1 MREDA
6 NIARLCRRFGVSR
19 QTGYKWIGR
28 FVARGPGDGAAALID
43 RSRRPHRSPART
55 DEAVER
61 QVAALRAEHPAWGP
75 RKLRRVLLDR
85 ELLDDERTA
94 PSPSTIGQILRR
106 RGLID
111 ADASP
116 KHRPFVRFERAHPN
130 ELWQMDFKGHF
141 ALPVGRCHPLG
152 VLDDHSRY
160 ALGLEA
166 CADEQEA
173 TVRGRLTAI
182 FRRYGLPWQMLMDN
196 GPPWGDA
203 GDQPY
208 TALSV
213 WLMWLGVRVTHG
225 RPRHPQTQGKQ
236 ERFHRTLNAE
246 LLQGHSLRDLP
257 ECQCAFD
264 RWRQIYNHDR
274 PHEAL
279 DLATP
284 GERYRPSPRSFPEQL
299 PPIEYASTDHVR
311 KSTRWA
317 GSASGTAECTS
328 ARRSVACMS
337 LCGRPARTASSACT
351 SASITSTHWT
361 CARRPPVAP
370 RPSLTLRPRSNGPT
384 SHEIQIAREPE
395 MPDCNLCLRTPV
407 THVPGTYTGEGCVA
421 LARPSRA

>member
-1 MREDA
+1 MDQREELVRLAQVPGA
-6 NIARLCRRFGVSR
+6 NKSRLCDRFGVSR
-19 QTGYKWIGR
+19 QKGYYKWQERFDQEGR
-28 FVARGPGDGAAALID
+28 AGLAD
-43 RSRRPHRSPART
+43 RSRRPHRSPNRTDAAMEAAVLEVRDRSNGAWGGRKIART
-55 DEAVER
+55 
-61 QVAALRAEHPAWGP
+61 LRNAGYAN
-75 RKLRRVLLDR
+75 V
-85 ELLDDERTA
+85 
-94 PSPSTIGQILRR
+94 PSPSTVTAILRR
-106 RGLID
+106 HGALDERAHEHPG
-111 ADASP
+111 P
-116 KHRPFVRFERAHPN
+116 CRRFERASPN

-141 ALPVGRCHPLG
+141 ALPAGRCHPLG

-182 FRRYGLPWQMLMDN
+182 FRRHGLPWEMLMDN
-196 GPPWGDA
+196 GPPWGDS

-208 TALSV
+208 TALAV

-257 ECQCAFD
+257 ECQRAFD

-311 KSTRWA
+311 KVDQ
-317 GSASGTAECTS
+317 SGWIS
-328 ARRSVACMS
+328 FRNRRMHLSKAFRGRYVA
-337 LCGRPARTASSACT
+337 
-351 SASITSTHWT
+351 
-361 CARRPPVAP
+361 
-370 RPSLTLRPRSNGPT
+370 LRPTDADGVFSVHFGIHHIDT
-384 SHEIQIAREPE
+384 L
-395 MPDCNLCLRTPV
+395 DLRTP
-407 THVPGTYTGEGCVA
+407 PARGSA
-421 LARPSRA
+421 DLANAPSAEPRADQP